1 MTGQT
6 ELAILEVM
14 KNLSI
19 IWLALGVLAFA
30 FLGGLATAGYRA
42 TNPSVE
48 APAVAPSLAE
58 LSPVAENIQLPPIYI
73 EQVAK
78 LKSGQTLATILS
90 KENFNNQDIHYAAR
104 TLGKV
109 YNLRRM
115 RPNDEF
121 MFTYQETVGQEPP
134 TLLMLSLF
142 TDADKY
148 IQITRQEDNTYK
160 SVVDERT
167 IFKVPRIAQ
176 GEISAS
182 LYVAAQ
188 NAGLPDALIVPFI
201 EMFSWDLDFTRDI
214 REGDKFRI
222 MYEEILDEN
231 NEFIRYGDIL
241 AGEIDTARQGR
252 TVSAFMAQ
260 NGKYYDADGRSKKRA
275 LLRTPIKFTRIS
287 SGFNPHRKH
296 PVLGYTR
303 AHKGTDFAA
312 PTGTPIK
319 ASGDGTIVEMGW
331 KGGYGRYIRIRHNST
346 FETAYAH
353 MSRYGRGMR
362 TGKRVQQGDVI
373 GYVGMS
379 GTATGPHLHYEV
391 LVNRRQVNAMRVKLP
406 QGDPLPTL
414 MRTAF
419 KQQVELAKKEWLQ
432 DAQLAKAD
440 EPQQAN

>member
-1 MTGQT
+1 
-6 ELAILEVM
+6 M
-14 KNLSI
+14 KNLSV

-42 TNPSVE
+42 TNPEVDEPTLTAE
-48 APAVAPSLAE
+48 ADTLA
-58 LSPVAENIQLPPIYI
+58 PVAENIQLPPIYI
-73 EQVAK
+73 EQIAK
-78 LKSGQTLATILS
+78 LKSGETLANVLQ
-90 KENFNNQDIHYAAR
+90 KEQFNNQDIHYATRA
-104 TLGKV
+104 LGKV
-109 YNLRRM
+109 YNIRRM

-121 MFTYQETVGQEPP
+121 MFTFKETIAKEAP

-148 IQITRQEDNTYK
+148 TQVTRQPDDSYK

-167 IFKVPRIAQ
+167 VFKIPRIAQ

-201 EMFSWDLDFTRDI
+201 ELFSWDLDFTRDI
-214 REGDKFRI
+214 RQGDKFRI
-222 MYEEILDEN
+222 MYEEIVDEN

-252 TVSAFMAQ
+252 TVTAFMAP
-260 NGKYYDADGRSKKRA
+260 NGKYYNEDGRSKRRA

-287 SGFNPHRKH
+287 SGFNPRRKH

-319 ASGDGTIVEMGW
+319 ASGDGQIVEMGW

-353 MSRYGRGMR
+353 LSRYGRGMR

-391 LVNRRQVNAMRVKLP
+391 LKNRRQVNAMRVKLP

-414 MRTAF
+414 MRTPF
-419 KQQVELAKKEWLQ
+419 KQQVELAKKEW
-432 DAQLAKAD
+432 AQAAQMAKA
-440 EPQQAN
+440 EKTTQSN